1 MTAAASGVPEPSDF
15 VRRLPVGERLPMP
28 ADPVTEW
35 ETFPFEA
42 FEGRLRVRPL
52 LPPVLPEPG
61 RNGEAGP
68 EECVVC
74 RKPVTG
80 ALWADEHW
88 RLDAAA
94 GARLPAVVLL
104 HPRGHHDLADLPAAR
119 SAELGPLLQRAE
131 QAVLSV
137 DGVARVHVNRWGD
150 GGAHLHFWLLARP
163 AGLTQLRGTF
173 LPLWEELLPPVPE
186 SERLGA
192 HRRIAGAMAAG
203 GGTAYVE

>member
-1 MTAAASGVPEPSDF
+1 M
-15 VRRLPVGERLPMP
+15 
-28 ADPVTEW
+28 
-35 ETFPFEA
+35 
-42 FEGRLRVRPL
+42 
-52 LPPVLPEPG
+52 
-61 RNGEAGP
+61 
-68 EECVVC
+68 VC

-104 HPRGHHDLADLPAAR
+104 HPRGHYDLADLPAAR

-131 QAVLSV
+131 RAVLSV

-186 SERLGA
+186 SERLRA
-192 HRRIAGAMAAG
+192 HRRIAAAMAAG